1 MRSGYDVLGNH
12 IQLVDQRNVDQ
23 ITDNVLGISIEKR
36 FMPSVANLVGTDLS
50 RYKLITKGLFACN
63 PMHVGRDERLPVA
76 LYTDAVPSIVSP
88 AYFVFEI
95 IDKSILNEEYL
106 MLWFQRPEFDRE
118 SWFMTDS
125 TVRGGLSWE
134 DFCRMELPVP
144 PYEEQLKIVSRFN
157 SISNR
162 ISLLQNI
169 DDNLKESAKIILR
182 KEYWSE
188 DSFYDNMTTLDAFCD
203 TITSGGTPNRGN
215 PAYWNSNDYYWLKN
229 GEIKNNIIIDTEES
243 ISELGFSESSTKL
256 IPANSVSM
264 AMYCVSDIQV
274 SFNSIPLCT
283 NQAVI
288 NFITDN
294 LKKSIFIY
302 YLLMGFGNEITTQA
316 NGSAQQNLS
325 KKILNTFK
333 FKNPRLD
340 APLFSY
346 LEKNITLRLHIKKE
360 IEMLMKLKEMMLLT
374 LN

>member
-1 MRSGYDVLGNH
+1 MRSGYKKLGDLIEVTDVQNTDGN
-12 IQLVDQRNVDQ
+12 V
-23 ITDNVLGISIEKR
+23 GILIGLSIDKC
-36 FMPSVANLVGTDLS
+36 FISSVANTVGTDLTK
-50 RYKLITKGLFACN
+50 YKIIRKNEFAVSL
-63 PMHVGRDERLPVA
+63 MQVSRDEKVPVA
-76 LYTDAVPSIVSP
+76 CQKEYDVAIMSP
-88 AYFVFEI
+88 AYITFRV
-95 IDKSILNEEYL
+95 KNPEEVIPDYL
-106 MLWFQRPEFDRE
+106 LLWFMRQEFDRE
-118 SWFMTDS
+118 AAFLAVGG
-125 TVRGGLSWE
+125 VRGTMPWE
-134 DFCRMELPVP
+134 DFCRLELPVP

-182 KEYWSE
+182 KEYRSE